1 MSCRLNR
8 PVTAPTITIANDG
21 DEPLSFPARVHAV
34 VARIPI
40 GRVTTYGAIARAL
53 GSPRSARMVGWSLRY
68 ALEEQALPCH
78 RVVNRVGFLSG
89 GEAFGHPDIMR
100 DLLLAEDV
108 PFCDDY
114 QVDLGQA
121 FWDPAD
127 DPTLDALFHAHY

>member
-1 MSCRLNR
+1 MSNRLYR
-8 PVTAPTITIANDG
+8 PVTAPNATIAHEG
-21 DEPLSFPARVHAV
+21 HEPLSFPARVHAV
-34 VARIPI
+34 VARIPY

-68 ALEEQALPCH
+68 ALEEQRLPCH
-78 RVVNRVGFLSG
+78 RVVNRIGFLSG

-114 QVDLGQA
+114 QVDLRQA

-127 DPTLDALFHAHY
+127 DPSLDPLFRAHY